1 MVHWGQLWDEMKV
14 VAGMITVRKIS
25 MFLPLIAVPLIFVN
39 TAFAQHEKYS
49 LDHQIEGSAFF
60 SRNQETGEK
69 DGSFYFVSFTE
80 DSVDADYYLKYKLKG
95 NYQNDLK
102 SGDWSYNFKRLT
114 PQGGLSIESLS
125 FTESAGGGRFKI
137 EGGFDGDEPEGNW
150 EAMENAVDF
159 SEIQD
164 TAFYCTFNFDEGRL
178 QRDFFISANNTTVRG
193 RLDQSGF
200 LHGKVTFDIQIN
212 GNKIVDSRTFDH
224 GRLTASQ
231 LKIDGE
237 VIERSFLGLK
247 VPSDTSSQF
256 VELSWGEEY
265 LKVMQLSHFV
275 SSPSLKEFGLD
286 AADFQLIGDTVLLNA
301 LQALTHH
308 KGIAVWP
315 GQPTFSYPKIKVVAQ
330 TISSGK
336 QERVKRLVQHFDTID
351 KSVHQVLHDDQ
362 LEIAANA
369 DRRIA
374 VFQAIYEL
382 FQREVIP
389 GYRSVV
395 DLLKNPALRYLDEQ
409 VLLDRLKERKQLP
422 DSLVVEQAD
431 TVVYFPFDQESI
443 DEKDEIIAIDD
454 QLGKII
460 TYLESLGEQI
470 RPVLN
475 REKQRL
481 SLTRDESTMVDLRDS
496 IHALYNHPS
505 NNTFQKRMS
514 IPVINVTQRR
524 FKAYAQ
530 LPLNE
535 KINRL
540 SEINACFRNLIDFY
554 FLLKVL
560 PDRRKAI
567 EELYT
572 RTVWNPFT
580 YTDMEETVKERLYSA
595 YDEILFPYLLDRIE
609 EQLSCNNIDAI
620 LVDLPA
626 LFKKM
631 EVLREQDTQEK
642 EKSLRR
648 EDDPEVIK
656 DIIELEVNLF

>member
-1 MVHWGQLWDEMKV
+1 MVYRGHLWDKV
-14 VAGMITVRKIS
+14 KVFAGMSAVLKFS
-25 MFLPLIAVPLIFVN
+25 MLFTLFVAPLTFFN
-39 TAFAQHEKYS
+39 TTLAQHQKYK

-60 SRNQETGEK
+60 SRNQQTGEK
-69 DGSFYFVSFTE
+69 DGTFYFVAFTE
-80 DSVDADYYLKYKLKG
+80 DSVNTDYYLKYKLNG
-95 NYQNDLK
+95 NYHNDLK

-125 FTESAGGGRFKI
+125 FNESAGGERFKI
-137 EGGFDGDEPEGNW
+137 QGGFDGDEPEGHW

-159 SEIQD
+159 SEIKD
-164 TAFYCTFNFDEGRL
+164 TAFYCTFNFKGGRL
-178 QRDFFISANNTTVRG
+178 QRDFFASANNTSVHG
-193 RLDQSGF
+193 QLDQSGF
-200 LHGKVTFDIQIN
+200 LHGEVTFDIQTN
-212 GNKIVDSRTFDH
+212 GKKIVDSRTYDH

-231 LKIDGE
+231 LKIEGE
-237 VIERSFLGLK
+237 VIERSFLGLNF
-247 VPSDTSSQF
+247 PSDTTTQF

-275 SSPSLKEFGLD
+275 PSKHLEERGLD
-286 AADFQLIGDTVLLNA
+286 ASQFQIKGDTLLLNA

-308 KGIAVWP
+308 NGVAVWP
-315 GQPTFSYPKIKVVAQ
+315 GQPSFSYPKIKVVAQ
-330 TISSGK
+330 KYSPEK
-336 QERVKRLVQHFDTID
+336 QKRIKRLVQHFDSIN
-351 KSVHQVLHDDQ
+351 KSVHQVLQDDQ

-409 VLLDRLKERKQLP
+409 VLLDQLKERKQLP
-422 DSLVVEQAD
+422 DSLVVEQLD
-431 TVVYFPFDQESI
+431 TVVYFPFDHESS
-443 DEKDEIIAIDD
+443 DEKDEIIAIDE

-460 TYLESLGEQI
+460 TYLERLDEQI
-470 RPVLN
+470 RPVLD

-481 SLTRDESTMVDLRDS
+481 SLTEDESAMVDLRDS

-505 NNTFQKRMS
+505 KNSFQKRMS

-540 SEINACFRNLIDFY
+540 SEINACYRNLIDLHS
-554 FLLKVL
+554 LLEAL
-560 PDRRKAI
+560 PDRRKTI
-567 EELYT
+567 EDLYT

-595 YDEILFPYLLDRIE
+595 YDEILFPYLMDRIE
-609 EQLSCNNIDAI
+609 EQLSCNNVDAI

-626 LFKKM
+626 LFERMKS
-631 EVLREQDTQEK
+631 LREQDTQTIEK
-642 EKSLRR
+642 ELRR
-648 EDDPEVIK
+648 ENDPQTIAQLL
-656 DIIELEVNLF
+656 ELKLHLL